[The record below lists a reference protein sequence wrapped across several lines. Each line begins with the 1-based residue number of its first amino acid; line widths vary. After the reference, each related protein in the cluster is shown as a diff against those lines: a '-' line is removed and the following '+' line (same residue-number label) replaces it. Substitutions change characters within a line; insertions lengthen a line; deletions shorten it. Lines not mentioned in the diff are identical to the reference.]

1 MIKMTNIV
9 KRYDELTALN
19 HFNLEV
25 KSGEILGLVGPN
37 GCGKST
43 AIFSML
49 ALLKID
55 RGEIELFGEPMTPTS
70 YHLKQKIGIVP
81 QELAFFEELTVKQ
94 NIDYF
99 CGLYISQKEQR
110 ETLVQTAI
118 ELVGLEDFIKF
129 YPKQLSGGLKRRLN
143 IACGIAHQPELII
156 LDEPTVAVDP
166 QSRNKILESIRSLN
180 NQGATIVY
188 TSHYLEEVES
198 LCETIVIMDSGQVI
212 AEGSSEALKA
222 MVRTEEKLMLD
233 VPFVTSEQLSVLE
246 TLSDVQSV
254 NYDHETLTIHTTKLS
269 QNLLTILETLK
280 EEKIHYANLR
290 TQEITL
296 NDVFLAITGKELRD
310 K

>member
-43 AIFSML
+43 AIFCML

-55 RGEIELFGEPMTPTS
+55 RGEIELFGESMTPTS

-110 ETLVQTAI
+110 DALVQTAI
-118 ELVGLEDFIKF
+118 ELVGLEDFITF

>member
-212 AEGSSEALKA
+212 AQGSSEALKA

-233 VPFVTSEQLSVLE
+233 VPFMTSEQLVVLE
-246 TLSDVQSV
+246 TLSDVQRV
-254 NYDHETLTIHTTKLS
+254 TYDHETLTIHTTKLS
-269 QNLLTILETLK
+269 QNLLTILETFK